1 MNLNKPLGNL
11 KSMVW
16 RALLALTRLLP
27 FVPNFLLVCLVIM
40 RHPGTLGLHI
50 GRQQVEVV
58 SRLLP
63 SSVPDKSP
71 LQTIAYSCSSNLD
84 PAFPHNHHQCSSRSF
99 MLVGKRN
106 VAHRHFWVQIW
117 LLPAVWLQL
126 ITILLSCGSLYKSE
140 QEWPPGLRWELQ

>member
-1 MNLNKPLGNL
+1 MNLKKPLGNL
-11 KSMVW
+11 KSMVG
-16 RALLALTRLLP
+16 RALLDLTRMLP

-40 RHPGTLGLHI
+40 RHPGILGLHI

-84 PAFPHNHHQCSSRSF
+84 PAFPHNHTI
-99 MLVGKRN
+99 N
-106 VAHRHFWVQIW
+106 VPLG
-117 LLPAVWLQL
+117 LLCWWGRGTWPTDISEFKFGYYQL
-126 ITILLSCGSLYKSE
+126 CGSSLSHNSAKLWIS
-140 QEWPPGLRWELQ
+140 L